1 MSRYIHKRHNVSV
14 LIDHAVCPAK
24 YRRAG
29 FPADVDAVLNE
40 GCREIAQ
47 RSEITFLES
56 GTDNDHVHLL
66 LQSVPTYRPTQIV
79 QTVQRMTARAILRR
93 VPSIKAQLWGG
104 AFWSSGYFINPVGR
118 PGSEAVIRRSV
129 QQQGRAHE
137 YQRLHAQQLTL
148 L

>member
-1 MSRYIHKRHNVSV
+1 MSRYIHKRHTVSV
-14 LIDHAVCPAK
+14 LIDPAVCPAQ

-29 FPADVDAVLNE
+29 FPADVDAGLNE

-47 RSEITFLES
+47 RSEITLLES
-56 GTDNDHVHLL
+56 GTDNDHVQLL
-66 LQSVPTYRPTQIV
+66 LQAVPTYRPTKIV

-93 VPSIKAQLWGG
+93 VPSINAQLWGG
-104 AFWSSGYFINPVGR
+104 AFWSSGYFITPVGR